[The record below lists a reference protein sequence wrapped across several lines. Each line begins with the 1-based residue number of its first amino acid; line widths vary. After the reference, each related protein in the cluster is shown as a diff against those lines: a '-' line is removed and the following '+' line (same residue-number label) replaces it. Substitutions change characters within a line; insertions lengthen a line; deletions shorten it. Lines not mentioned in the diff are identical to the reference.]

1 MRARGARCLSP
12 ATRWDC
18 DWSLR
23 EACGDRALS
32 VRRRLASLEASED
45 DREEAPSTGHTRA
58 VWRHGKC
65 ASVGLRY
72 RCSQEAVERSRR
84 GGEQGPRPRREL
96 LKFPRVAG
104 MDAHMTRPGE
114 NVREPVE
121 SVTGDFQE
129 AFHSGGGG
137 GGAAGGAPRTCGI
150 SWEGSREKRVWRGA
164 ASEKVRAQGS
174 RERVK
179 ITPKP

>member
-1 MRARGARCLSP
+1 MSEP
-12 ATRWDC
+12 C
-18 DWSLR
+18 DQVGLRRSLR

-32 VRRRLASLEASED
+32 VRRRLASPEASED

-137 GGAAGGAPRTCGI
+137 GGQL
-150 SWEGSREKRVWRGA
+150 EEL
-164 ASEKVRAQGS
+164 
-174 RERVK
+174 RERVVSHGK
-179 ITPKP
+179 DPERSGYGGEPPLKR